1 MQDIRMEKAFI
12 SYLNDDNQTIN
23 GYFEITDI
31 NGFMIKFKSDNNLIT
46 IPLARVLKIKE
57 KLKEDE
63 DGKRL
68 RS

>member
-1 MQDIRMEKAFI
+1 MEKAFI